1 MSYIVDGIGE
11 FHSLGA
17 ALQAAVVTNDSGLP
31 QLKILPPP
39 LATTPKALPAPPQLT
54 RPAGPP
60 VVAAPAAPASDPL
73 ETVLWVGLAALAA
86 YAVYTLVKDDKPA
99 SKAKDADDE
108 AAEADED

>member
-1 MSYIVDGIGE
+1 VSYIVDGIGE

-39 LATTPKALPAPPQLT
+39 NAPKALPAPPQLT

-60 VVAAPAAPASDPL
+60 VVAAPAPASDPL

-99 SKAKDADDE
+99 SKAEDDE
-108 AAEADED
+108 GSEADED

>member
-39 LATTPKALPAPPQLT
+39 NSPKALPAPPQLA
-54 RPAGPP
+54 RPSGPP
-60 VVAAPAAPASDPL
+60 VVAAPAPASDPL

-86 YAVYTLVKDDKPA
+86 YAVYTLVKDDKG
-99 SKAKDADDE
+99 SKADAED
-108 AAEADED
+108 ASDED